1 MTRADTTIRQLG
13 AADAAAFKAL
23 RLRGLLECPTA
34 FASSHDEEVH
44 QPVAALA
51 ACLEADAKG
60 AAGVYGAFA
69 VDGQLMAVAG
79 LARETMIKLSHKAAL
94 WGMYVAPEWRRRGV
108 AQALVAHMLARAAA
122 EPGLRQVT
130 LGVHAQNEPALA
142 LYRSLGFVEWGT
154 ERAAA
159 YVDDEPQDETWMV
172 CRLAEPS
179 GLHVPSRRPL
189 LAVLIHCADPDA
201 ARAWYHQ
208 LWPQARVE
216 HLDDPVP
223 FDLLIHDGVQLEFV
237 LADEKVASGK
247 AGSVV
252 YWPVADF
259 DAMRA
264 RAEALGA
271 TLYRGPMDI
280 EQGWRMAQFIDPF
293 GNLFGLRGR

>member
-1 MTRADTTIRQLG
+1 
-13 AADAAAFKAL
+13 
-23 RLRGLLECPTA
+23 
-34 FASSHDEEVH
+34 
-44 QPVAALA
+44 
-51 ACLEADAKG
+51 
-60 AAGVYGAFA
+60 
-69 VDGQLMAVAG
+69 VAG
-79 LARETMIKLSHKAAL
+79 LARETMTKLSHKAVL

-108 AQALVAHMLARAAA
+108 AQALVAHMLERAAA

-142 LYRSLGFVEWGT
+142 LYRSLGFVERGT

-172 CRLAEPS
+172 CRLTERS
-179 GLHVPSRRPL
+179 GPTGRFTRPA
-189 LAVLIHCADPDA
+189 LAVLIHCADPDV

-208 LWPQARVE
+208 LWPQARVS

-237 LADEKVASGK
+237 PADEKVASGK

-252 YWPVADF
+252 YWPVDDF
-259 DAMRA
+259 DAVRM

-280 EQGWRMAQFIDPF
+280 EHGWRMAQFIDPF
-293 GNLFGLRGR
+293 GNLFGLRGH